1 MLTHQAKVLSHT
13 FILLVFCSLSSICAA
28 REPVLVPEHGLENLS
43 PNTPSE
49 PLPLGTL
56 LDSEGKPLA
65 IPTEQSALEYSSPT
79 VNVDE
84 AKTKQTTK
92 STAAKK
98 KKPSRKQQLISRDR
112 VANDPSCRW
121 LNARMSQLETQ
132 IGNRPDRAAS
142 YHTDELS
149 ARQQEWQCL
158 KCGAEG
164 PNQDDHYR
172 CQYRR

>member
-1 MLTHQAKVLSHT
+1 MLTHHLNRSSNA
-13 FILLVFCSLSSICAA
+13 FILLLFCCLPSTGAA
-28 REPVLVPEHGLENLS
+28 REPVLTPEYGLETLPQN
-43 PNTPSE
+43 PPSE

-65 IPTEQSALEYSSPT
+65 IPAEQSALEYSPST
-79 VNVDE
+79 VHVDE
-84 AKTKQTTK
+84 AKTKQATK
-92 STAAKK
+92 STTAKK
-98 KKPSRKQQLISRDR
+98 KMPSRKQQLASRDR

-132 IGNRPDRAAS
+132 IGKRPDKAAR
-142 YHTDELS
+142 YQIDELS